1 MTGVTRRKG
10 RGGTRRD
17 ARRARSAFASECLNH
32 VARIL
37 VRSGHSP
44 KDLARDFRAIC
55 RTLPEPTRPWD
66 PARLH
71 VSTDILQVISLW
83 YSDPQYLDA
92 SGMPRGLTLKGR
104 GLSLESLISQVLP
117 DHEPKAVIRALVE
130 MRSIRLRN
138 GLYFP
143 TDRYAELRHDTG
155 RIRSLPVLTGILR
168 TVERNL
174 ARGKSAALLERA
186 AWHPNFPVRALPAFH
201 RRLKLR
207 ASDFLSDIDTDMLR
221 REKRFR
227 AGRRTRLG
235 VEIFAFEEPIRDSS
249 RIPKRV
255 RRYGA
260 GRAVTTARKRRRP
273 RR

>member
-1 MTGVTRRKG
+1 
-10 RGGTRRD
+10 
-17 ARRARSAFASECLNH
+17 
-32 VARIL
+32 
-37 VRSGHSP
+37 
-44 KDLARDFRAIC
+44 
-55 RTLPEPTRPWD
+55 
-66 PARLH
+66 
-71 VSTDILQVISLW
+71 
-83 YSDPQYLDA
+83 
-92 SGMPRGLTLKGR
+92 
-104 GLSLESLISQVLP
+104 
-117 DHEPKAVIRALVE
+117 
-130 MRSIRLRN
+130 
-138 GLYFP
+138 
-143 TDRYAELRHDTG
+143 TG

-174 ARGKSAALLERA
+174 AGEKSAALLERA

-235 VEIFAFEEPIRDSS
+235 VEIFAFEEPLRDRS
-249 RIPKRV
+249 RIRKGV
-255 RRYGA
+255 MRYGA